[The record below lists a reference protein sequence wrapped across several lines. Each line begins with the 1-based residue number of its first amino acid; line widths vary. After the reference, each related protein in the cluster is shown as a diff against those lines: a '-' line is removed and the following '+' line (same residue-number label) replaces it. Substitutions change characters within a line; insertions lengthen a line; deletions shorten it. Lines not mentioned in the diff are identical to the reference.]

1 MRSPNRGLLH
11 FRAGN
16 MIKPPLSLHEI
27 ALLLL
32 LVSTP
37 GQVRHT
43 DPDAIALQQANLI
56 EVAPDTAS
64 DRDLRLTAEGREVL
78 RRLVAGAG

>member
-1 MRSPNRGLLH
+1 M
-11 FRAGN
+11 
-16 MIKPPLSLHEI
+16 KPLLSLHEI

-32 LVSTP
+32 LVSAP
-37 GQVRHT
+37 GQVRNT

-56 EVAPDTAS
+56 EVASDTAS

-78 RRLVAGAG
+78 RRLGAGPG